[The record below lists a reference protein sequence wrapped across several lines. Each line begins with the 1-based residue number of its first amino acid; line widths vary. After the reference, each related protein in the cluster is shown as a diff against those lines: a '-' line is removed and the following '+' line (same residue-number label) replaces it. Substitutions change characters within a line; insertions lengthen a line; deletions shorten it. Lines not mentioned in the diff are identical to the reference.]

1 MESRSVED
9 LKEDLIKLI
18 ELSRRPY
25 LSDGAR
31 AVIALQMTVIQD
43 TLDRLAPR

>member
-9 LKEDLIKLI
+9 LRKDLISLI

-25 LSDGAR
+25 LSNGAR
-31 AVIALQMTVIQD
+31 AVIALQMTVIQE

>member
-1 MESRSVED
+1 MESRSVKD
-9 LKEDLIKLI
+9 LREDLIKLI

-43 TLDRLAPR
+43 TLDRLMPR

>member
-1 MESRSVED
+1 MESRSAED
-9 LKEDLIKLI
+9 LREDLIRLI

-31 AVIALQMTVIQD
+31 AVIALQITVIQE
-43 TLDRLAPR
+43 TLDRLSPR

>member
-1 MESRSVED
+1 MESRSVKD

-25 LSDGAR
+25 LSDGAH